1 MHRPA
6 ASNVHESVRA
16 RARRAGVGR
25 RDRVSARLPRRLQPR
40 RHRAARQGRQRS
52 TARTRTR
59 SPTASSARRSASSA
73 SASTART
80 GCCIRRSAKAARA
93 RASSS
98 ACRGTKRSSSSP
110 IGFSGRRR
118 THGGASILP
127 YSYGGSNGLLTQD
140 NLDAQLWRRFGT
152 SRLARTVCAAPTG
165 AANMALYG
173 KMPSVTYQDY
183 PEARA
188 DRAVGR
194 QPVGVR
200 HSSRPVR
207 ARGAEA
213 RREARRHRSADDAAG
228 AVGRRASRRSSR
240 APTSPSRWRS
250 TGICSTNGHADEAF
264 LREHTTRRRSAA
276 RARASRGR
284 SSAPPSVAGV
294 DAAALERVAELYARE
309 LAGARSAAAGASS
322 ATATAATRRW
332 RCWRCRRSAA
342 SSACAAAATR

>member
-1 MHRPA
+1 M
-6 ASNVHESVRA
+6 
-16 RARRAGVGR
+16 
-25 RDRVSARLPRRLQPR
+25 SARLSRCVQPR
-40 RHRAARQGRQRS
+40 GHGAARQGRHD
-52 TARTRTR
+52 
-59 SPTASSARRSASSA
+59 RRLAQEPGHRRLHLREGPASSA

-80 GCCIRRSAKAARA
+80 GCSIRPSARAARA
-93 RASSS
+93 TASSS
-98 ACRGTKRSSSSP
+98 ASP
-110 IGFSGRRR
+110 WDEALELVAERLQQAKA
-118 THGGASILP
+118 THGGESILP

-183 PEARA
+183 PEAAA
-188 DRAVGR
+188 DHPLGR
-194 QPVGVR
+194 QPVRVG
-200 HSSRPVR
+200 HSPRPVR

-228 AVGRRASRRSSR
+228 AVGRRAPRGE
-240 APTSPSRWRS
+240 A
-250 TGICSTNGHADEAF
+250 GH
-264 LREHTTRRRSAA
+264 RRRRRAGDPPLPVRERLRRRGVPARAHARRRRAA
-276 RARASRGR
+276 RARRAVDVRARPQTSPAST
-284 SSAPPSVAGV
+284 PS
-294 DAAALERVAELYARE
+294 ALEQVAELYADE